1 VDLQQALTTMK
12 AAGIRMRARGDRL
25 SVASRAPLTNQQR
38 AWIRAH
44 KAELLRLLADSV
56 PNPPRLANND
66 PAAMRRT
73 REGWSSIRDIAGGE
87 SGEAT
92 GLPTR
97 HAMCVYRYRLTD
109 KPDAWLTMIAPDCD
123 LDEARRSLHLR
134 FGERLTAVVEHRY
147 RKVPR

>member
-44 KAELLRLLADSV
+44 KAELLQLLADSV
-56 PNPPRLANND
+56 PNPPRVGND
-66 PAAMRRT
+66 DAAAMRRI
-73 REGWSSIRDIAGGE
+73 REGWSRIPDIPAGE

-92 GLPTR
+92 GLPAR

-147 RKVPR
+147 RKAPR

>member
-1 VDLQQALTTMK
+1 VDLQQTVNQMN
-12 AAGIRMRARGDRL
+12 AAGILMRARGDRL

-44 KAELLRLLADSV
+44 KAELLQLSADSV
-56 PNPPRLANND
+56 PSPPRMGNGD
-66 PAAMRRT
+66 AAALRRT

-87 SGEAT
+87 SRNAT
-92 GLPTR
+92 ALPAR

-147 RKVPR
+147 RKAPR